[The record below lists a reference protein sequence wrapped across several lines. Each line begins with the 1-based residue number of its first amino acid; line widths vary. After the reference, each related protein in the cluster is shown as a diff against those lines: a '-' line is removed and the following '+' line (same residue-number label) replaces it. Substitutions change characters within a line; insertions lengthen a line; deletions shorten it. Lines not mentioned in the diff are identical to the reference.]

1 MTTCPCGQ
9 PATDGAFL
17 CGSCI
22 TGIWNTL
29 ANVPGLVAELET
41 TITRQARM
49 AERAGS
55 AADGSL
61 PWNEAASRAHRR
73 LRVTLSTLA
82 EACTVDRIRST
93 EGTHREP
100 APARVDLGYLASWL
114 MVRVDPVAASPHARA
129 LWDVARVVRSCS
141 RVIDRPPELTY
152 AGPCQ
157 ACGADLYA
165 MPGAALVTCRVCGVP
180 EDVEERRGF
189 LLTRVYDQLA
199 TATEVARALTTLDM
213 PITSDRVRQWRHRE
227 RLVARGHNRTGH
239 PLYRVGDVVD
249 LLLADTTAKPGTR
262 RKRSD
267 GLAGV
272 AVGQDTGEPPSGP
285 QIER

>member
-22 TGIWNTL
+22 TSTWNTL
-29 ANVPGLVAELET
+29 ANVPALVAELET

-49 AERAGS
+49 AERSGS
-55 AADGSL
+55 ATDGAL
-61 PWNEAASRAHRR
+61 PWNEAASRARRR
-73 LRVTLSTLA
+73 LRVTLSTLT
-82 EACTVDRIRST
+82 EACIADRINST
-93 EGTHREP
+93 EATHREP
-100 APARVDLGYLASWL
+100 VPARGDLGYVASWL
-114 MVRVDPVAASPHARA
+114 MVRVDPLAASPHARA
-129 LWDVARVVRSCS
+129 LWDVGRVVRSCS
-141 RVIDRPPELTY
+141 RVIDRPPEMIY

-227 RLVARGHNRTGH
+227 RLVPRGHNRTGH

-249 LLLADTTAKPGTR
+249 LLLADTAGGSRTR
-262 RKRSD
+262 GKRSN
-267 GLAGV
+267 GRVGA
-272 AVGQDTGEPPSGP
+272 AVGQETREPPNGP

>member
-22 TGIWNTL
+22 TSTWNTL
-29 ANVPGLVAELET
+29 ANVPALVAELET

-55 AADGSL
+55 NADGAL

-82 EACTVDRIRST
+82 EACVGDRIGST
-93 EGTHREP
+93 EATHREP
-100 APARVDLGYLASWL
+100 APARADLGYLASWL
-114 MVRVDPVAASPHARA
+114 MVRVDPLAASPHARA

-141 RVIDRPPELTY
+141 RVIDRPPELIY

-189 LLTRVYDQLA
+189 LLDRVYDQLA

-227 RLVARGHNRTGH
+227 RLVPRGHNRTGH

-249 LLLADTTAKPGTR
+249 LLLADTAGGTR
-262 RKRSD
+262 PRKKRSD
-267 GLAGV
+267 GRVGA
-272 AVGQDTGEPPSGP
+272 AVGQDTREPPNGP